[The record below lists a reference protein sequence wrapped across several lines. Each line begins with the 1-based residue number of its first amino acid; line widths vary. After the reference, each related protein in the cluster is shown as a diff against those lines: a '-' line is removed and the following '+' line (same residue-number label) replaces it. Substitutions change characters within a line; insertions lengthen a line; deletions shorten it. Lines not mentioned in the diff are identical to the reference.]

1 MGNTY
6 YYEDAL
12 GTGAVILVL
21 VLYLLLLGIGIA
33 SYVLQGIGLYDL
45 GKKRQLKNPW
55 LAWIPAAN
63 LWALG
68 AVVDSYAAQ
77 HGIKRRWRWLML
89 IFLGIAIVCYVLLF
103 AVMFSTIFMMELRG
117 TVPDPTVIW
126 GMVGG
131 IFAVYLPLIL
141 STMALGVCQIV
152 CMYKAFEET
161 VPEKAV
167 KYMLLSVLVPL
178 AYGICLIRC
187 ARQAQ
192 PVAEERPALPEEG
205 GFVPQ
210 DPFAGLDDNE
220 TN

>member
-6 YYEDAL
+6 YYEDSL
-12 GTGAVILVL
+12 GAGAVILVL

-89 IFLGIAIVCYVLLF
+89 IFL
-103 AVMFSTIFMMELRG
+103 R
-117 TVPDPTVIW
+117 
-126 GMVGG
+126 
-131 IFAVYLPLIL
+131 
-141 STMALGVCQIV
+141 
-152 CMYKAFEET
+152 
-161 VPEKAV
+161 
-167 KYMLLSVLVPL
+167 
-178 AYGICLIRC
+178 
-187 ARQAQ
+187 
-192 PVAEERPALPEEG
+192 
-205 GFVPQ
+205 
-210 DPFAGLDDNE
+210 
-220 TN
+220 